1 MRVAMT
7 QPWRRSKYNKA
18 RAPKNRLLV
27 DQAKSTN
34 TEQPVISTNM
44 AASNHSYL
52 LPTDIL
58 EEILDLLPAKSIE
71 RFRSVSKSLLSLLA
85 IKFNVP
91 KLLYYPC
98 ITNSSKYGMKSSD
111 DKGLFTGVVL
121 SDYSVG
127 EVKNQGYMA
136 PELFSGVVLSDQRV
150 YFFVGSCNGLVC
162 FDVINHC
169 RKLETFV
176 WNPFTCICRRLPHR
190 NIYACGFGFDSAS
203 NDYKV
208 FAATD
213 PLLDPRPGD
222 CKVEIFSL
230 KTGGLLPVHSK
241 INLQIHPP
249 VTSTSTTSP
258 PLPPSTQT
266 YPINP
271 NQNLTPT
278 LPYFSKW
285 SRKTVLNAIDNN
297 LLISIYVTNFPA
309 RWVPMDLHLV
319 MSRYGEVMDVYIPRK
334 PNRDAKRYAFVRF
347 KNNTPTQHLTQRIN
361 SLHVDGIPLEASVA
375 KNRRIS
381 TGKPAA
387 PTNVP
392 GANGPGAT
400 RVTNPNHKSFAEA
413 VSGNSAGNISLRQT
427 TLPTPPTLNKIFFP
441 KNSSPAWLETC
452 ALGVLKK
459 PIPFKSLSTIILTN
473 VETIVK
479 VLPIGGVSFLIR
491 FNSSEDIHNATSNM
505 PSSFKELFNVF
516 RPWTEGD
523 AAFNRLCWVHIK
535 GSPPYAW
542 SRDFFQAVT
551 SRIGS
556 MVDWSRETMSIDC
569 MDVAEI
575 LVLTNSSCFINC
587 ALTVSVGDKS
597 FDIGVVESQ
606 SDPLGWDWSSLQFPR
621 PSSDEASLA
630 STHARAA
637 HGSSLQ
643 QRMNPHSP
651 PHNHQRRFLPN
662 CLVSLPLWV
671 QTPATDQTSNQAQT
685 HLTSPASKQAQ
696 LLAIGLNPNPD
707 HAHTPISNPTSMLP
721 SVTQNREISTTLSH
735 VLPLNPLAT
744 LDHIRCPLLSGMII
758 TAYQAHKRT
767 PLFKN

>member
-1 MRVAMT
+1 MG
-7 QPWRRSKYNKA
+7 RSKVQLKKIENRTHKHITFAKRKSGLVKKA
-18 RAPKNRLLV
+18 Y
-27 DQAKSTN
+27 
-34 TEQPVISTNM
+34 EIST
-44 AASNHSYL
+44 L
-52 LPTDIL
+52 CDIEIVL
-58 EEILDLLPAKSIE
+58 IIFSPAGKLILFDAKKRWEEILDHFVSLPEQQRGCGGSRIGSE
-71 RFRSVSKSLLSLLA
+71 
-85 IKFNVP
+85 
-91 KLLYYPC
+91 
-98 ITNSSKYGMKSSD
+98 
-111 DKGLFTGVVL
+111 
-121 SDYSVG
+121 
-127 EVKNQGYMA
+127 
-136 PELFSGVVLSDQRV
+136 PEF
-150 YFFVGSCNGLVC
+150 
-162 FDVINHC
+162 
-169 RKLETFV
+169 E
-176 WNPFTCICRRLPHR
+176 
-190 NIYACGFGFDSAS
+190 
-203 NDYKV
+203 
-208 FAATD
+208 
-213 PLLDPRPGD
+213 
-222 CKVEIFSL
+222 
-230 KTGGLLPVHSK
+230 
-241 INLQIHPP
+241 
-249 VTSTSTTSP
+249 
-258 PLPPSTQT
+258 
-266 YPINP
+266 
-271 NQNLTPT
+271 
-278 LPYFSKW
+278 
-285 SRKTVLNAIDNN
+285 
-297 LLISIYVTNFPA
+297 
-309 RWVPMDLHLV
+309 
-319 MSRYGEVMDVYIPRK
+319 
-334 PNRDAKRYAFVRF
+334 
-347 KNNTPTQHLTQRIN
+347 HLTQRIN

-375 KNRRIS
+375 KNRRIF

-413 VSGNSAGNISLRQT
+413 VSGNSSGNNSLRQT
-427 TLPTPPTLNKIFFP
+427 TLPTPPTLNKIFIP

-491 FNSSEDIHNATSNM
+491 FNSSEDLHNATSNM

-535 GSPPYAW
+535 GSPPYVW

-556 MVDWSRETMSIDC
+556 MVDWSRETMSMDR

-651 PHNHQRRFLPN
+651 PNNSTQSTHKNTSLSEDVFNLRPIIEKTVGRDEAPFQNTFTQSPKTIPSELSGVTPLMGQNDSPN
-662 CLVSLPLWV
+662 QIGHPTTQKAQSFSHGPIQV

-696 LLAIGLNPNPD
+696 LLAIGPNPNPD

-735 VLPLNPLAT
+735 VLPLNPPAT

-758 TAYQAHKRT
+758 TAWQAHKRT
-767 PLFKN
+767 PLFKNWLKGKFRRF